1 MRLVFFLEGGEGAG
15 GYPIPRLHYSP
26 GPPEAP
32 PFNVIPTLQ
41 GKDID
46 RV

>member
-1 MRLVFFLEGGEGAG
+1 MRLVFFLEGGGRG
-15 GYPIPRLHYSP
+15 QGVIPPPLHYSP

-32 PFNVIPTLQ
+32 PFNVIPTLR